1 MATTVNVNI
10 KATNKASRPIRKA
23 SRDIKQLGDSA
34 SKAGKSA
41 KADWGGV
48 GDLFSGL
55 LPRGL
60 QSTIRG
66 FKSTQRQIGR
76 LSKGFKVLKG
86 AIAATGLGLLVVA
99 LGEIVANWDSISE
112 AITGA
117 TDETNKQVELAKEN
131 VDASQKQL
139 DTISATEQILKL
151 QGKTE
156 EDILNMRMAAT
167 DEAIAAQRVQVE
179 ALKQQQEEQ
188 TKAAETAKLVTQNIV
203 RLLTFPLTATL
214 GIIDSIS
221 EGLVKL
227 GVMEEKLNLEESF
240 SGGIAGM
247 LFDPESIE
255 EEGQQAIDKAE
266 EQLVKLENQ
275 RAGYINRRNDEEA
288 REAEQKRSEAE
299 RDAEAERKQEEANE
313 KYLAEQIKKIKDDL
327 ELAAIQDEEARAK
340 RRREMQYQQAQEQL
354 RARGATDAQL
364 LLLEE
369 QYQKDIDAI
378 RADYAEKRRIK
389 EKQDAEEA
397 KRKKEQD
404 YADDRRMVMDNIQMQ
419 ETVVSQG
426 LSVIS
431 NLNDAFSKKDK
442 EQSKK
447 QFQRNQALAV
457 AETLVS
463 TYFSAQKAYQS
474 QLTATP
480 DSPIRA
486 ALAAA
491 AAVASGLARVAAIK
505 AQKFNANSSGGGGGG
520 GGGRS
525 GFSGPQAQTGGPP
538 MPQRLV
544 SPDQMR
550 AYVVQTDLQGS
561 TASAEKTEMQTVL

>member
-1 MATTVNVNI
+1 MI
-10 KATNKASRPIRKA
+10 ES
-23 SRDIKQLGDSA
+23 
-34 SKAGKSA
+34 
-41 KADWGGV
+41 
-48 GDLFSGL
+48 
-55 LPRGL
+55 
-60 QSTIRG
+60 
-66 FKSTQRQIGR
+66 
-76 LSKGFKVLKG
+76 
-86 AIAATGLGLLVVA
+86 
-99 LGEIVANWDSISE
+99 
-112 AITGA
+112 
-117 TDETNKQVELAKEN
+117 
-131 VDASQKQL
+131 
-139 DTISATEQILKL
+139 
-151 QGKTE
+151 
-156 EDILNMRMAAT
+156 
-167 DEAIAAQRVQVE
+167 
-179 ALKQQQEEQ
+179 LKQQQEEQ
-188 TKAAETAKLVTQNIV
+188 TKAAQTAKTVTQNLI
-203 RLLTFPLTATL
+203 RLFTAPLTAFL
-214 GIIDSIS
+214 GIVDSIS

-227 GVMEEKLNLEESF
+227 GVLEEKLNLEESF
-240 SGGIAGM
+240 SGGIAGL
-247 LFDPESIE
+247 LFDPEAVE

-288 REAEQKRSEAE
+288 REAEQKRDKDNRE
-299 RDAEAERKQEEANE
+299 AEAELKQQEANE

-327 ELAAIQDEEARAK
+327 ELAAIQDEEARAS
-340 RRREMQYQQAQEQL
+340 RRREMQYEQAQEQL
-354 RARGATDAQL
+354 IARGATDEQL

-369 QYQKDIDAI
+369 QFQKDLDAI
-378 RADYAEKRRIK
+378 RDDYAEKRRIK
-389 EKQDAEEA
+389 NEQDAEAA
-397 KRKKEQD
+397 KRKKKQD
-404 YADDRRMVMDNIQMQ
+404 YDDDRKLVMDNIQMQ

-431 NLNDAFSKKDK
+431 NLNEAASKKDK

-505 AQKFNANSSGGGGGG
+505 AQKFNAGSSGGGGG

-525 GFSGPQAQTGGPP
+525 GFSGPQAPAGGPP

>member
-23 SRDIKQLGDSA
+23 SRDIKQLGDNA
-34 SKAGKSA
+34 SKAGKQA
-41 KADWGGV
+41 KGDWGGV

-188 TKAAETAKLVTQNIV
+188 TKAAESAKLVTQNII

-227 GVMEEKLNLEESF
+227 GVMEEKLNLEESY
-240 SGGIAGM
+240 SGGIAGL
-247 LFDPESIE
+247 LFDPEAVE

-288 REAEQKRSEAE
+288 REAEQKRDKDNRE
-299 RDAEAERKQEEANE
+299 AEAELKQQEANE

-327 ELAAIQDEEARAK
+327 ELAAIQDEEARAT
-340 RRREMQYQQAQEQL
+340 RRREMQYEQAQEQL
-354 RARGATDAQL
+354 IARGATDEQL

-369 QYQKDIDAI
+369 QFQKDLDAI
-378 RADYAEKRRIK
+378 RDDYAEKRRIK
-389 EKQDAEEA
+389 NEQDAEAA
-397 KRKKEQD
+397 KRKKKQD
-404 YADDRRMVMDNIQMQ
+404 YDDDRKLVMDNIQMQ

-431 NLNDAFSKKDK
+431 NLNEAASKKDK

-505 AQKFNANSSGGGGGG
+505 AQKFNAGSSGGGGG

-525 GFSGPQAQTGGPP
+525 GFSGPQAPAGGPP

>member
-10 KATNKASRPIRKA
+10 KATNKVTRPVRKA
-23 SRDIKQLGDSA
+23 GREIKQLGKTA
-34 SKAGKSA
+34 KQAGKDA
-41 KADWGGV
+41 KSDWGGV

-117 TDETNKQVELAKEN
+117 TDETEKQVALAKEN
-131 VDASQKQL
+131 VDASQEQL
-139 DTISATEQILKL
+139 DTISATENILKL

-167 DEAIAAQRVQVE
+167 DEAIATQKILVQSLIDQRNEQQAAAQQAKDITQ
-179 ALKQQQEEQ
+179 ALIRLF
-188 TKAAETAKLVTQNIV
+188 TA
-203 RLLTFPLTATL
+203 PLTIAL
-214 GIIDSIS
+214 GTIDKIS
-221 EGLVKL
+221 EGLVAI
-227 GVMEEKLNLEESF
+227 GVLTEATNLEESF
-240 SGGIAGM
+240 SGGLAGL
-247 LFDPESIE
+247 LFDPEAIG
-255 EEGQQAIDKAE
+255 EEGDKAIDKAE
-266 EQLVKLENQ
+266 EQLTKLENQ
-275 RAGYINRRNDEEA
+275 RAGYLVRRRDEEN
-288 REAEQKRSEAE
+288 REQEQNKKE
-299 RDAEAERKQEEANE
+299 RDAQADREAKQAEANE
-313 KYLAEQIKKIKDDL
+313 QYLAEQIRKIRRQA
-327 ELAAIQDEEARAK
+327 ELDAIEDEETRAVRK
-340 RRREMQYQQAQEQL
+340 REQALEDAQAQFL
-354 RARGATDAQL
+354 ARGATDAQL
-364 LLLEE
+364 LELEE
-369 QYQKDIDAI
+369 QYERDVDAI
-378 RADYAEKRRIK
+378 RAKYKDQRD
-389 EKQDAEEA
+389 KQAEED
-397 KRKKEQD
+397 RKEAERKSKEDKDKARQD
-404 YADDRRMVMDNIQMQ
+404 IMDRLNMEQ
-419 ETVVSQG
+419 EVTEQG
-426 LSVIS
+426 LSILS
-431 NLNDAFSKKDK
+431 NINSAFSKKQDK
-442 EQSKK
+442 ESKK

-505 AQKFNANSSGGGGGG
+505 AQKYNAGGSGGGGGG

-525 GFSGPQAQTGGPP
+525 GFSGPQQPGGPP
-538 MPQRLV
+538 IPQRLV

-550 AYVVQTDLQGS
+550 AYVVQTDLQGQS
-561 TASAEKTEMQTVL
+561 EAASKMQAQTVL